1 MTAVS
6 IMVAAVKAEGR
17 SADNGKAQ
25 DLHALGIA
33 VAIAAAGVRIYN
45 PTKPT

>member
-1 MTAVS
+1 MNIFFLTLLLYL
-6 IMVAAVKAEGR
+6 VAAVKAEGR

-33 VAIAAAGVRIYN
+33 VAIAAGV
-45 PTKPT
+45 